1 MSLLTKAYIA
11 SSERSAISCFYAR
24 VAELAARS
32 VTGSAKGRGCSPK
45 MTVILPL
52 IYSFVVIVSK
62 AQIPKQVRDDNERDD

>member
-1 MSLLTKAYIA
+1 LSLLTKAYIA

-52 IYSFVVIVSK
+52 YSFVVIVSK